1 MTLLESYLEIIQET
15 DFDRIEEIKRTTRS
29 VISRQAK
36 IKRAIGS
43 LASSAAR
50 KKNDPLYKNM
60 VRYKSMY
67 IKAKEQ
73 LMRKY
78 AARVRSQARK

>member
-1 MTLLESYLEIIQET
+1 MTLLEQYLEEL
-15 DFDRIEEIKRTTRS
+15 FDDNLEEVKRTSRS
-29 VISRQAK
+29 TISRQAK
-36 IKRAIGS
+36 INRAIGS

-60 VRYKSMY
+60 LRYKAMY
-67 IKAKEQ
+67 KKAKEQ

-78 AARVRSQARK
+78 SARVRSQARR